1 MPLEAKRVSS
11 TMGINTFSSRALSFL
26 MISGAIGLG
35 FEPAI
40 SSSNQDSVPRER
52 ITADPEADLLSLR
65 LVPEKIT
72 LWGSETAQRFLVL
85 GRYADGMERDL
96 TGKVRF
102 SIADPEHAAVN
113 QQGRVSALTD
123 GETTIRVEVD
133 GKSAIAP
140 IRIREAQTPKPFSFA
155 RDIGGILTKRG
166 CNSSECHG
174 GVKGRGGYKLSLSGF
189 FPADDYQWT
198 VEGGVFQVLTT
209 ESKGPRTPR
218 INLDDPEKS
227 PLLLKPTL
235 GSPHA
240 GGKLLAVDSAD
251 YRTLLNW
258 ISRGAPWS
266 DEGRPKGARV
276 ERVEIF
282 PKEGVLK
289 PGEVQRLLVTAHL
302 NNGRREDVTDQT
314 LYVSNNSEVVAV
326 GPEGI
331 ASAVRLGETFIMART
346 AGHTVS
352 ARFGVIVDAAADPP
366 ETPRHNFI
374 DDYVFGKLRRFNIL
388 PSGLSSDEKF
398 LRRVCL
404 DLTGTL
410 PPAGRVKEFVTSRNP
425 KKRRKLVQL
434 LLNSPEYLD
443 YWTFRF
449 GEVFRVRS
457 NEQPEHG
464 YAYWSWLRSSLAE
477 EKPYDE
483 MVRERISAQGFEGA
497 TRHYPVDDPLAADL
511 MAESVRAFMGRRLD
525 CAQCHNH
532 PFENWSQNQFW
543 GLAAFFGKLSRTEW
557 PGFGAAVMFDDPAG
571 PDPDYGEPPE
581 STKVIHPRTKKLVI
595 PTFLDGRVLPARE
608 QLDPRLSLAEWV
620 TSHPYFGEATANRIW
635 SYFFGR
641 GLVEPVDD
649 FRSAN
654 PATHPDLLRE
664 LAKDFREHGYDV
676 KHLIARITESR
687 TYQLTSVSNPSNQD
701 DRINYSHHVPR
712 LLDAEVLL
720 DAISQ
725 VTGVP
730 EEFENSMG
738 GKAPPG
744 TRAIQLRNP
753 DLYPSSFLEKYG
765 RPSRDTLPERNS
777 DPSLGQ
783 ALHLLVGVTYTEK
796 LRQQGSRLG
805 RLLAA
810 GSSDSEIIDEFYLAA
825 LSRFPTKN
833 EKHRL
838 DQLLAARSSRDEAFS
853 DFLWAL
859 IASREFAYNH

>member
-1 MPLEAKRVSS
+1 MLPETRRVSS
-11 TMGINTFSSRALSFL
+11 TMRVKNITSRTLSFF
-26 MISGAIGLG
+26 MICGVFGLG
-35 FEPAI
+35 FQPAFA
-40 SSSNQDSVPRER
+40 SSSQELIAPDS
-52 ITADPEADLLSLR
+52 EAELLSLR

-72 LWGSETAQRFLVL
+72 LWGHDASQRFLVL
-85 GRYADGMERDL
+85 GRYSDGLERDV
-96 TGKVRF
+96 TGKGRF
-102 SIADPEHAAVN
+102 SIADPGHAAVN
-113 QQGRVSALTD
+113 PQGRVRALSD

-133 GKSAIAP
+133 GKSVMAP
-140 IRIREAQTPKPFSFA
+140 IRIQEAETARPFSFA
-155 RDIGGILTKRG
+155 RDVGGILTKQG
-166 CNSSECHG
+166 CNTSECHG
-174 GVKGRGGYKLSLSGF
+174 GVKGRGGYKLSLSAF
-189 FPADDYQWT
+189 YPTDDYQWT

-209 ESKGPRTPR
+209 ESKVAPTPR
-218 INLDDPEKS
+218 INPDDPEKS
-227 PLLLKPTL
+227 LLLLKPTM

-240 GGKLLAVDSAD
+240 GGKRFAVDSAD
-251 YRTLLNW
+251 YRILLNW
-258 ISRGAPWS
+258 ISRGAPRS
-266 DEGRPKGARV
+266 DEGGPESARI
-276 ERVEIF
+276 ERVEVF
-282 PKEGVLK
+282 PSEGVLK
-289 PGEVQRLLVTAHL
+289 VGEVQRLLVTAHL
-302 NNGRREDVTDQT
+302 SNGRREDITDQT
-314 LYVSNNSEVVAV
+314 LYVSNNSEVVEV
-326 GPEGI
+326 GPDGI
-331 ASAVRLGETFIMART
+331 ASAVRPGETSIMVRT

-352 ARFGVIVDAAADPP
+352 ARFGVIADTVVDPP
-366 ETPRHNFI
+366 ESPRHNFI
-374 DDYVFGKLRRFNIL
+374 DDYVFDKLSRFNIL
-388 PSGLSSDEKF
+388 PSGLSSDGEF

-410 PPAGRVKEFVTSRNP
+410 PPAGRVKEFVDSRDT
-425 KKRRKLVQL
+425 KKRQKLLQL

-457 NEQPEHG
+457 NSQPEHG
-464 YAYWSWLRSSLAE
+464 YAYWRWLRSSLAQ
-477 EKPYDE
+477 EKSYDQ

-497 TRHYPVDDPLAADL
+497 TRHYPVDDPQAADL

-532 PFENWSQNQFW
+532 PFEDWSQNQFW

-581 STKVIHPRTKKLVI
+581 STKVIQPRTKKLVH
-595 PTFLDGRVLPARE
+595 PTFPDGRVLSAQE
-608 QLDPRLSLAEWV
+608 QLDPRLALAKWM
-620 TSHPYFGEATANRIW
+620 TSHPYFAEATANRIW

-649 FRSAN
+649 FRSTN
-654 PATHPDLLRE
+654 PATHPDLLRA

-676 KHLIARITESR
+676 KHLLAQITGSR
-687 TYQLTSVSNPSNQD
+687 TYQLSSVPNPSNQD
-701 DRINYSHHVPR
+701 DHINYSHHNPR

-753 DLYPSSFLEKYG
+753 DLYPSRFLEKYG
-765 RPSRDTLPERNS
+765 RPSRDTLPERDS

-783 ALHLLVGVTYTEK
+783 ALHLLAGFTYTEK

-805 RLLAA
+805 GLLAA
-810 GSSDSEIIDEFYLAA
+810 ARSDPEIIDEFYLAA

-833 EKHRL
+833 ERHKL
-838 DQLLAARSSRDEAFS
+838 DQLFAARSSRVEAFT

>member
-1 MPLEAKRVSS
+1 
-11 TMGINTFSSRALSFL
+11 MGVKNINSLAFSFF
-26 MISGAIGLG
+26 MISGAIG
-35 FEPAI
+35 FSIEPAI
-40 SSSNQDSVPRER
+40 SSSNQESVPKER
-52 ITADPEADLLSLR
+52 VAPDPEAELLSLR

-72 LWGSETAQRFLVL
+72 LWGHAASQRFLVL
-85 GRYADGMERDL
+85 GRYSDGLERDI
-96 TGKVRF
+96 TGKGGF
-102 SIADPEHAAVN
+102 SIADPGRAAVD
-113 QQGRVSALTD
+113 QRGRVRALAD
-123 GETTIRVEVD
+123 GETMIRVEVD

-140 IRIREAQTPKPFSFA
+140 IRIQEAQTARPFSFA

-166 CNSSECHG
+166 CNTSECHG
-174 GVKGRGGYKLSLSGF
+174 GVKGRGGYKLSLSAF
-189 FPADDYQWT
+189 YPADDYQWT

-209 ESKGPRTPR
+209 ESKGPVTPR

-227 PLLLKPTL
+227 PLLLKPTM
-235 GSPHA
+235 GSPHV
-240 GGKLLAVDSAD
+240 GGKRFGVDSAD
-251 YRTLLNW
+251 YRTLLDW
-258 ISRGAPWS
+258 ISKGAPWS
-266 DEGRPKGARV
+266 DERGSEGTHV

-282 PKEGVLK
+282 PREGVLK

-302 NNGRREDVTDQT
+302 SNGRREDVTDQT
-314 LYVSNNSEVVAV
+314 LYVSNNSEVVEV

-352 ARFGVIVDAAADPP
+352 ARFGVIADAAPDPS
-366 ETPRHNFI
+366 EAPRHNFI
-374 DDYVFGKLRRFNIL
+374 DDYVFGKLRRFNIP
-388 PSGLSSDEKF
+388 PSGLSSDQEF

-410 PPAGRVKEFVTSRNP
+410 PPAGRVKEFVASRDS
-425 KKRRKLVQL
+425 KKRQKLVQL
-434 LLNSPEYLD
+434 LLNSSEYLD

-457 NEQPEHG
+457 NGQPEHG
-464 YAYWSWLRSSLAE
+464 YAYWRWLRRSLAE
-477 EKPYDE
+477 EKPYDQ
-483 MVRERISAQGFEGA
+483 MVSERISAQGFEGA
-497 TRHYPVDDPLAADL
+497 TRHYPVDDPIAADL
-511 MAESVRAFMGRRLD
+511 MGESVRAFMGRRLD

-532 PFENWSQNQFW
+532 PFEDWSQNQFW

-571 PDPDYGEPPE
+571 PDPDYGDPPE
-581 STKVIHPRTKKLVI
+581 STKVIHPRTKKLVL
-595 PTFLDGRVLPARE
+595 PTFLDGRVLPDQE
-608 QLDPRLSLAEWV
+608 HLDPRLGFAKWM
-620 TSHPYFGEATANRIW
+620 TTHPYFAEATANRIW

-654 PATHPDLLRE
+654 PATHPDLLRA

-687 TYQLTSVSNPSNQD
+687 TYQLTSVPNSNNPN
-701 DRINYSHHVPR
+701 DRINYSHHIPR

-738 GKAPPG
+738 GRAPPG

-753 DLYPSSFLEKYG
+753 DLYPSKFLEKYG
-765 RPSRDTLPERNS
+765 RPSRDTLPERNR

-783 ALHLLVGVTYTEK
+783 SLHMLAGFTYTEK
-796 LRQQGSRLG
+796 LRQQGSRLEL
-805 RLLAA
+805 LLAA
-810 GSSDSEIIDEFYLAA
+810 GSPDSEIIDEFYLAA
-825 LSRFPTKN
+825 LSRFPKKS
-833 EKHRL
+833 EKDRL
-838 DQLLAARSSRDEAFS
+838 NKLFAARSSRDEVFT

-859 IASREFAYNH
+859 LASREFAYNH